1 MVRLGQRVEARASH
15 AATEQWRNRLLLTW
29 YNLENDITLIAL
41 HRKRAE
47 RIAAKLND
55 PALLN
60 DYPDGSA
67 ERTEAINARD
77 RYLAS
82 IEARETRVSELT
94 WGFPEFWANRPPGTE
109 EWLRTE
115 FFRSP
120 DDAPDPVI
128 AHMQAKAPAWAEIA
142 EIWEQRT
149 IAGDPCPF

>member
-1 MVRLGQRVEARASH
+1 MVRLGQRVDTRVAH
-15 AATEQWRNRLLLTW
+15 AHIEQWRNQLMLTW
-29 YNLENDITLIAL
+29 YNLETDINLIAL
-41 HRKRAE
+41 HRRRAE
-47 RIAAKLND
+47 KIAAKLND
-55 PALLN
+55 PVLLA

-67 ERTEAINARD
+67 ERTEAVSARD

-82 IEARETRVSELT
+82 IEARETRVSQIT

-120 DDAPDPVI
+120 DDSPDPVI
-128 AHMQAKAPAWAEIA
+128 VHMGAKAPAWAEIA
-142 EIWEQRT
+142 EAWEQRT